1 MVGTPKN
8 EDQSMEDEN
17 DFEKFL
23 YGKKEG
29 STKKN
34 ERVNIHKS

>member
-1 MVGTPKN
+1 MVDTTKN
-8 EDQSMEDEN
+8 EDQSMKDEN

-34 ERVNIHKS
+34 ERINIHKS